1 MLLIIMDSSDK
12 FKPEKEPSP
21 GTPTILI
28 VEDDPPT
35 LELYRRELSRSYQVL
50 ACTDE
55 QEALKALRTKAL
67 CAMVLE
73 PALLGGRGWAL
84 LTTIKNSPQGHD
96 IPVILCSTLDKRKRG
111 LEMGAA
117 ACLVKP
123 VLPTTLLET
132 VQRVTELTRGRF
144 PVRS

>member
-1 MLLIIMDSSDK
+1 MDSSDK
-12 FKPEKEPSP
+12 FSRWSNPPVDAP
-21 GTPTILI
+21 AILI
-28 VEDDPPT
+28 VEDDPAT
-35 LELYRRELSRSYQVL
+35 LELYRRELSRTYQVL
-50 ACTDE
+50 ACADE
-55 QEALKALRTKAL
+55 QEALEALRTKDL

-73 PALLGGRGWAL
+73 PALLGGRGWTL

-96 IPVILCSTLDKRKRG
+96 IPIILCSTLDKRKRG
-111 LEMGAA
+111 LELGAA

-132 VQRVTELTRGRF
+132 VQRVTEPAPGKF

>member
-1 MLLIIMDSSDK
+1 MDSSDDLP
-12 FKPEKEPSP
+12 PENHSP
-21 GTPTILI
+21 PGAPAILI

-35 LELYRRELSRSYQVL
+35 LELYRRELSRTYQVL

-55 QEALKALRTKAL
+55 QEALEALRTEDL

-73 PALLGGRGWAL
+73 PALLGGRGWDL
-84 LTTIKNSPQGHD
+84 LTTIKNSPQGYD

-132 VQRVTELTRGRF
+132 VQRVTEPARVKF
-144 PVRS
+144 PSRA